1 MRRRSLHLRRTTRN
15 RRTRPRAGAILT
27 YELLLILPIA
37 VALIVAMVEFGLL
50 WSASHKVQLAAQVA
64 CRVGTRPC
72 DRVALQDE
80 AVRAAAER
88 ALIDRRLVASHK
100 LTFQPAA
107 HTGEPVAVEIK
118 VPMGAAS
125 PDMLALFG
133 YSLKNR
139 FLVSRVVMSKE

>member
-1 MRRRSLHLRRTTRN
+1 MTDRLQNPTHCG
-15 RRTRPRAGAILT
+15 RTRQRSARLGAILS
-27 YELLLILPIA
+27 YELMLVLPIVLA
-37 VALIVAMVEFGLL
+37 LVVALVEFGLL

-72 DRVALQDE
+72 DRVLAQDE
-80 AVRAAAER
+80 AVRLAAER
-88 ALIDRRLVASHK
+88 ALIDRRLVASHR
-100 LTFQPAA
+100 LTFRPATR
-107 HTGEPVAVEIK
+107 TGEPVSVEIK